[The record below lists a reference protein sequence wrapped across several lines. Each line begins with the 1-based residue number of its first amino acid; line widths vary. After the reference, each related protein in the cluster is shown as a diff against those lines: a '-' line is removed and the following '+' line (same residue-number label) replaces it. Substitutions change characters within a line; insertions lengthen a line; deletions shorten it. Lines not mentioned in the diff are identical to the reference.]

1 MDRVYK
7 ERPFFFALFNAP
19 DDYSLRRGLLKRMSP
34 SQVKAL
40 SLVALN
46 VLHGAIGVAEK
57 KKKQLIPMKPFLR
70 SVSSEEVST
79 SRRKEVIVAHV
90 DETFLLVQLLFRN
103 LDLLIWRDA
112 RFQES
117 KVREFVLVPSFK
129 LASLEQTEAGSIDEV
144 NDEDDRTIRVDSYGL
159 QRKDSDGLQRKN
171 SNSLDVK
178 GLPGED
184 KDLLTEGKELGEE
197 KKSTNIAPIEGNG
210 KSSIDGSVKTRRGGY
225 SLDER
230 RKRLRKLWLDL

>member
-1 MDRVYK
+1 MAGRKVSK
-7 ERPFFFALFNAP
+7 EL
-19 DDYSLRRGLLKRMSP
+19 
-34 SQVKAL
+34 
-40 SLVALN
+40 
-46 VLHGAIGVAEK
+46 
-57 KKKQLIPMKPFLR
+57 
-70 SVSSEEVST
+70 
-79 SRRKEVIVAHV
+79 
-90 DETFLLVQLLFRN
+90 
-103 LDLLIWRDA
+103 
-112 RFQES
+112 

-129 LASLEQTEAGSIDEV
+129 LASLEQTEAGSIEEV
-144 NDEDDRTIRVDSYGL
+144 NDEDDRRIRVDS
-159 QRKDSDGLQRKN
+159 DGLLRKN